1 MTQQRR
7 PRRRKKNKPLLTRR
21 AFLAG
26 AGAAAA
32 GLAAWQLWPRLSA
45 LQSPA
50 APAEPN
56 PALPAGEWRAAW
68 VSYLEWA
75 EMDFSSQETF
85 RAGAAQLM
93 DNCAA
98 LGLNTVLAQVRPFGD
113 ALYPSRLYPWSHL
126 CTGTQGQDPGF
137 DPLDILITEAHV
149 RGLSLEAWVNPYRIQ
164 AGQTPALCGAS
175 PARLHPDWVRY
186 TDTGAYLD
194 PANADVRQ
202 YIADGVGEL
211 CARYAVDGI
220 HFDDYFYPTTDP
232 AFDAADYAA
241 SGSTR
246 TQDDWRRENVNALME
261 LCHAAARRYGVRFGA
276 APAGDPEQNYTLQYS
291 DAARWLRQGTVDY
304 LMPQL
309 YWGQEYI
316 KNGDASH
323 SFAQL
328 AAAWAALPRAAG
340 VKLYAGLG
348 AYRVGAGDGS
358 DAGSE
363 WFSGHALADQLALLA
378 RLGVQGAGLY
388 RYGSLFANSDAPALA
403 ESEAE
408 AIKGVWQG

>member
-1 MTQQRR
+1 MRR
-7 PRRRKKNKPLLTRR
+7 VLGAILC
-21 AFLAG
+21 LAM
-26 AGAAAA
+26 
-32 GLAAWQLWPRLSA
+32 LAAVLVLPGLPERQIESA
-45 LQSPA
+45 ATPAPSP
-50 APAEPN
+50 PPEET
-56 PALPAGEWRAAW
+56 GSGFGVW
-68 VSYLEWA
+68 VSYLEWQQV
-75 EMDFSSQETF
+75 DFSSAQAFEADIAVMLDNI
-85 RAGAAQLM
+85 RDAG
-93 DNCAA
+93 
-98 LGLNTVLAQVRPFGD
+98 GRVVFAQVRPFGD
-113 ALYPSRLYPWSHL
+113 ALYPSDYFPFSHL

-137 DPLDILITEAHV
+137 DPLALLVDAAHA
-149 RGLSLEAWVNPYRIQ
+149 RDLQLEAWVNPYRIQ

-241 SGSTR
+241 SGSTL

-261 LCHAAARRYGVRFGA
+261 LCHAAARRYGLRFGA